1 VASCDRIT
9 KVTGRS
15 DIEIAVV
22 SPYPHAGAMAGAR
35 VRAEKLCEALAPLPG
50 VRMTTLAPFVPAE
63 HAHHIDF
70 DLEGS
75 MPQRLVKL
83 ARLNRILHSISPDV
97 VISEAPLDPIGFGRF
112 KIVHVI
118 HDTKFAGAHGRRRSN
133 LARHLH
139 GISVRNADAV
149 MTVSHAEAVNIRAL
163 YGADTPII
171 VSYNGLSSAWIDTPA
186 PDGTWEHDILYVSNF
201 AAHKGHSDLIE
212 ATAGSAYRIALVGSD
227 FGHEA
232 AIRQSIGKSSCR
244 FDIYAN
250 LDEASLIRLY
260 DRSAIKVFPSRLE
273 GFGMPFLEAR
283 SRGLPVVANDLPVF
297 RELSGLVGGELV
309 DCSDHVAL
317 RSAIT
322 KALGQPARA
331 YPDPA
336 ILSAF
341 KWEQIARQLITDTSA
356 LFWPD

>member
-1 VASCDRIT
+1 M
-9 KVTGRS
+9 TGRRNL
-15 DIEIAVV
+15 EIAVV
-22 SPYPHAGAMAGAR
+22 SPYPHAGAKAGAR
-35 VRAEKLCEALAPLPG
+35 VRAEKLCEALVQLSG
-50 VRMTTLAPFVPAE
+50 VKLTTLAPFRPARD
-63 HAHHIDF
+63 ANHIDF

-83 ARLNRILHSISPDV
+83 ARLNRILHSISVDV

-112 KIVHVI
+112 KVVHVI
-118 HDTKFAGAHGRRRSN
+118 HDTKFAGEHGRRWSN
-133 LARHLH
+133 MARHLH
-139 GISVRNADAV
+139 GVSIRNADAV
-149 MTVSHAEAVNIRAL
+149 MTVSHAEAANIRAL
-163 YGADTPII
+163 WGAGTPII

-186 PDGTWEHDILYVSNF
+186 PGGDWAYDILYVSNF
-201 AAHKGHSDLIE
+201 ATHKGHSDLIE
-212 ATAGSAYRIALVGSD
+212 ATAGSTYRIALVGSD

-232 AIRQSIGKSSCR
+232 AIRELIGKSSCQ

-297 RELSGLVGGELV
+297 RELSALVGGELV
-309 DCSDHVAL
+309 DCSDHDAFRNVIA
-317 RSAIT
+317 A
-322 KALGQPARA
+322 ALGQPARTH
-331 YPDPA
+331 PDPA

-341 KWEQIARQLITDTSA
+341 KWDEIARNLMADITK
-356 LFWPD
+356 LL